1 VTGAG
6 SDGTTSSGEGART
19 LTAADIA
26 AAVGGEVR
34 GDPAVRVRAVAP
46 LDRAGDD
53 DLTFLAS
60 PRYAPLLASRSP
72 GVLLVTPALAT
83 TPGSPR
89 SVVVVEKPL
98 EALIGI
104 LPRLYQPPRGT
115 SGIHPTAVLG
125 RGVSLGRD
133 VAIGPYAVLGD
144 GVSLGD
150 GTVIDAHV
158 VIGAGVSLGTH
169 CRLFPGVTVYSGSE
183 IGNRV
188 IAHAGVRIGGD
199 GYGYVFAKGA
209 HQKIPHVGR
218 CLVGDDVEIG
228 ANTTIDRGSID
239 DTVVGAG
246 TKIDNLVQVG
256 HNCRIG
262 KLCLIMSQVG
272 MAGSTRIGDG
282 VVIAGQAGLG
292 GHLEIGDR
300 AQIAGQA
307 GVFGDVP
314 AGETWSGYPARPHRE
329 SLRASAALLKLAG
342 MIKQLERLLADR
354 TNQVERVER
363 E

>member
-1 VTGAG
+1 MSGAG
-6 SDGTTSSGEGART
+6 SDGTTNSGEGART

-34 GDPAVRVRAVAP
+34 GDPTVRVGAVAP
-46 LDRAGDD
+46 LHRAGDA
-53 DLTFLAS
+53 DLTFLATA
-60 PRYAPLLASRSP
+60 RYAPLLADRSP
-72 GVLLVTPALAT
+72 GVLLVTPELAT
-83 TPGSPR
+83 TAGAPR
-89 SVVVVEKPL
+89 SVVVVDKPL
-98 EALIGI
+98 EALLGL
-104 LPRLYQPPRGT
+104 LPRLYQEPRGT
-115 SGIHPTAVLG
+115 TGIHPTAVLG
-125 RGVSLGRD
+125 RGVRLGRD

-158 VIGAGVSLGTH
+158 VIGAGVPLGTQCH
-169 CRLFPGVTVYSGSE
+169 LFPGVTVYPGSV
-183 IGNRV
+183 IGDRV

-218 CLVGDDVEIG
+218 CIIHDDVEIG
-228 ANTTIDRGSID
+228 SNTTIDRGSID
-239 DTVVGAG
+239 DTVIGAG

-256 HNCRIG
+256 HNCTVG

-272 MAGSTRIGDG
+272 LAGSTKVGDG
-282 VVIAGQAGLG
+282 CILAGQAGIS

-300 AQIAGQA
+300 AQIAAQA

-329 SLRASAALLKLAG
+329 SLRASAALFKLAG
-342 MIKQLERLLADR
+342 MIKRIERLLSEQA
-354 TNQVERVER
+354 ERAER

>member
-1 VTGAG
+1 MSGAG
-6 SDGTTSSGEGART
+6 SDGTTNGGEGART

-34 GDPAVRVRAVAP
+34 GDPAARVGAVAP
-46 LDRAGDD
+46 LHRAGDG
-53 DLTFLAS
+53 DLTFLATA
-60 PRYAPLLASRSP
+60 RYAPLLADRTP
-72 GVLLVTPALAT
+72 GVLLVTPELAT
-83 TPGSPR
+83 TPGAPR
-89 SVVVVEKPL
+89 SVVVVDKPL
-98 EALIGI
+98 EALLGL
-104 LPRLYQPPRGT
+104 LPRLYQAPRGT
-115 SGIHPTAVLG
+115 TGIHPTAVLG
-125 RGVSLGRD
+125 RGVRLGRD
-133 VAIGPYAVLGD
+133 VAIGPCAVLGD

-150 GTVIDAHV
+150 GTVIDAHA
-158 VIGAGVSLGTH
+158 VIGDGVPLGAQCH
-169 CRLFPGVTVYSGSE
+169 LFPGVTVYAGSV
-183 IGNRV
+183 IANRV

-218 CLVGDDVEIG
+218 CIINDDVEIG

-239 DTVVGAG
+239 DTVIGAG

-256 HNCRIG
+256 HNCTVG

-272 MAGSTRIGDG
+272 LAGSTKIGDG
-282 VVIAGQAGLG
+282 CILGGQAGTR

-300 AQIAGQA
+300 ARIAAQA

-329 SLRASAALLKLAG
+329 SLRASAALFKLAG
-342 MIKQLERLLADR
+342 MIKRIERLLSEQA
-354 TNQVERVER
+354 ERVER